1 MGLSVPQLLIILAI
15 VLLLFGA
22 KRLRSIGTDLGAAIK
37 GFKGAVREE
46 AEESKET
53 TAKLDTEDAPV
64 AESSKTNSNSHNKV

>member
-22 KRLRSIGTDLGAAIK
+22 KRLRSIGTDLGAAVK

-46 AEESKET
+46 DEEDTTKIDAEG
-53 TAKLDTEDAPV
+53 APATEDAKV
-64 AESSKTNSNSHNKV
+64 SSDEQNKV

>member
-22 KRLRSIGTDLGAAIK
+22 KRLRSIGTDLGAAVK

-46 AEESKET
+46 DEED
-53 TAKLDTEDAPV
+53 TAKLDAEDAPA
-64 AESSKTNSNSHNKV
+64 AEDTKVSSDEQNKV

>member
-22 KRLRSIGTDLGAAIK
+22 KRLRSIGTDLGAAVK

-46 AEESKET
+46 SEED
-53 TAKLDTEDAPV
+53 TAKLDTEEKPAGDDDKV
-64 AESSKTNSNSHNKV
+64 ANNQQDKV

>member
-22 KRLRSIGTDLGAAIK
+22 KRLRSIGTDLGAAVK

-46 AEESKET
+46 SEED
-53 TAKLDTEDAPV
+53 TAKLDAEEKPAGDDDKV
-64 AESSKTNSNSHNKV
+64 ANNQQDKV